1 MNDVLLIN
9 RIIPGGTPEKA
20 RNMTFILGDM
30 HDIQFADKVADL
42 IQETGFSFDENVIL
56 KYNGVEIR
64 MLEQDIPEMIRIF
77 NQKGIDVY
85 GVYHLYSS

>member
-9 RIIPGGTPEKA
+9 RIIPGETPEKA

-42 IQETGFSFDENVIL
+42 IREKGVSLDENVIM

-77 NQKGIDVY
+77 NQNDIDVY

>member
-9 RIIPGGTPEKA
+9 RITPGETPKRA

-30 HDIQFADKVADL
+30 HDTLFTEKVADL
-42 IQETGFSFDENVIL
+42 IRETGFVLDENVIL

-64 MLEQDIPEMIRIF
+64 MLEQNIPEMIRIF
-77 NQKGIDVY
+77 NQNGINVY

>member
-9 RIIPGGTPEKA
+9 RIIPGETPEKA

-42 IQETGFSFDENVIL
+42 IQQTGFALDENVIL

-77 NQKGIDVY
+77 NQSGIDVY